1 MDPSARLPATGN
13 QLPLSFSQDDDDT
26 VVTPTKGETS
36 ESRGLTVEEKTL
48 KFRFPLIK
56 YGSNGNVNPLVLHAH
71 WMHEVQTAFGDGVK
85 FFDNSNRK
93 IGKLDL
99 LSITQESQEHQFSV
113 HTTQTRNRSKDDV
126 QGNTHEAQQ
135 YPNRIIIH
143 RMQTKYTLC
152 EIKSTPNVANLMQKY
167 NFYVNE
173 HKWSET
179 DWDTIQLGFFYG
191 VDPQFYDTVHATC
204 KIQEAFKK
212 NVPRAKVPKFR
223 LVYCSPKVRSTKG
236 NNRPI
241 RTKGYAIETLRKDRD
256 EMTRILKQ
264 AYKEDGTFVPFQ
276 MRSRHP
282 EAFEKMIRAQTHH
295 RLANNFVIVL
305 NHVGPNVK
313 HYISERILATEGV
326 QAVLPG
332 KSVNKD
338 GRYNVLVHKSHYHKT
353 REYFM
358 DTLASWINDNAAPD
372 AKSTLDKYPGPPEVA
387 SISSD
392 GFSRGDDS
400 YINISINTAFAIG
413 SAISDSSPPD
423 YVFQDKTL
431 ASDTSTL
438 GGSRSFPSERT
449 RTWADMA
456 TGHTSTVETPLE
468 TGQVSFDQSTVI
480 SDLASSRAEVESL
493 KAKVAKMEAQRIEQ
507 QKALADTV
515 QEQVSKA
522 VQDQMSIFIAQMT
535 Q

>member
-1 MDPSARLPATGN
+1 MMDPSARLPTAGN
-13 QLPLSFSQDDDDT
+13 QLPSSFSQDDDDT

-36 ESRGLTVEEKTL
+36 QSRGLTVEEKTL

-71 WMHEVQTAFGDGVK
+71 WMHVVQTAFGDGVK
-85 FFDNSNRK
+85 FFDNSNRT

-135 YPNRIIIH
+135 YPNRFIIH
-143 RMQTKYTLC
+143 RMQTKYTLS

-204 KIQEAFKK
+204 KIQEVFKK

-223 LVYCSPKVRSTKG
+223 LVDCSPKVGSIKG

-241 RTKGYAIETLRKDRD
+241 RTKAYAIETLCKDRD

-264 AYKEDGTFVPFQ
+264 AYKEDGTFIPFQ

-282 EAFEKMIRAQTHH
+282 EAFEKMIRAQTH

-305 NHVGPNVK
+305 NHVGPDVM
-313 HYISERILATEGV
+313 HYISERRGNDPIICESCIHSTTTTERITKKFFTHHGV
-326 QAVLPG
+326 
-332 KSVNKD
+332 
-338 GRYNVLVHKSHYHKT
+338 
-353 REYFM
+353 
-358 DTLASWINDNAAPD
+358 
-372 AKSTLDKYPGPPEVA
+372 
-387 SISSD
+387 
-392 GFSRGDDS
+392 
-400 YINISINTAFAIG
+400 
-413 SAISDSSPPD
+413 
-423 YVFQDKTL
+423 
-431 ASDTSTL
+431 
-438 GGSRSFPSERT
+438 
-449 RTWADMA
+449 
-456 TGHTSTVETPLE
+456 
-468 TGQVSFDQSTVI
+468 
-480 SDLASSRAEVESL
+480 
-493 KAKVAKMEAQRIEQ
+493 
-507 QKALADTV
+507 
-515 QEQVSKA
+515 
-522 VQDQMSIFIAQMT
+522 
-535 Q
+535 